1 MAGLGS
7 SPMEQW
13 NRLGDTRPLSITFL
27 LSTRHKIHTLNTL
40 NDWITSRYEGARN
53 NSRYVVD

>member
-13 NRLGDTRPLSITFL
+13 NRLGDTRPLSTTFL
-27 LSTRHKIHTLNTL
+27 LSTLHKIHTLNTL

-53 NSRYVVD
+53 NSPYVVD